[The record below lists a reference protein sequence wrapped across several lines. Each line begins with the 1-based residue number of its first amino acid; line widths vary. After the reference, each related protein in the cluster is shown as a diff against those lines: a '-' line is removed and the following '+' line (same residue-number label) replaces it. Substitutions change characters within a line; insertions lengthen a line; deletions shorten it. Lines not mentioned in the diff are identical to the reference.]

1 MDFAFSKQ
9 TVAFKNDLNS
19 NSFLFLNRIYFKSLC
34 VFISAF
40 GSFASTMIHASALE
54 QSGQSILP
62 FLENGNYAEANIFAI
77 DSSVS
82 GIVNDRADLVRD
94 HQSRDTGDIAESTQ
108 FYTAALKLQ
117 LTDRLSFGV
126 LYDQPFSADIKYPAR
141 SNNSYFDNDISHEG
155 TSVKADTQNLSLLF
169 GYSPYQH
176 FQIYGG
182 PVYQTV
188 KANVALRG
196 NAYTQAFNGY
206 NAKFKQQGEVGWL
219 LGGSYQLPD
228 IALKAAITYRSKIKY
243 QFQVEEDIF
252 GEPLKLVENEKTKLE
267 TPASLNID
275 FQTGI
280 SEKSLVY
287 MNLRWVNWKE
297 FETRPPQYGALSEI
311 LMKELTN
318 GEYIQ
323 GFKLDSYQNDQYS
336 ATLGIAHQFTEKWS
350 TSTDVSWDSGTGNP
364 ASTMGPIKGS
374 WSLGLGVQFNPAKN
388 YFITGSLKYFW
399 LGDTKTEDGTYY
411 LPIAGIKPYA
421 EQANFKNNHAIAYG
435 LKFGYWF

>member
-1 MDFAFSKQ
+1 MNEITTKKANPILLGVLGVF
-9 TVAFKNDLNS
+9 LS
-19 NSFLFLNRIYFKSLC
+19 N
-34 VFISAF
+34 IS
-40 GSFASTMIHASALE
+40 HASALE

-62 FLENGNYAEANIFAI
+62 FLENGNYAEANLFAV

-82 GIVNDRADLVRD
+82 GVVNDRADLVRD

-108 FYTAALKLQ
+108 FYTAAIKLQ
-117 LTDRLSFGV
+117 LTDRLGFGV

-141 SNNSYFDNDISHEG
+141 SNNSYFDNDSSHEG

-243 QFQVEEDIF
+243 KFQVEEDIF

-297 FETRPPQYGALSEI
+297 FETRPPQYGAFSEI

-411 LPIAGIKPYA
+411 LPIEGIKSYA

>member
-1 MDFAFSKQ
+1 MNEITTKKANPILLGVLGVF
-9 TVAFKNDLNS
+9 VS
-19 NSFLFLNRIYFKSLC
+19 N
-34 VFISAF
+34 IS
-40 GSFASTMIHASALE
+40 HASALE

-62 FLENGNYAEANIFAI
+62 FLENGNYAEANLFAV

-82 GIVNDRADLVRD
+82 GVVNDRADLVRD

-108 FYTAALKLQ
+108 FYTAAIKLK
-117 LTDRLSFGV
+117 LTDRLGFGV

-141 SNNSYFDNDISHEG
+141 SNNSYFDNDISYEG

-169 GYSPYQH
+169 GYSPYQL

-228 IALKAAITYRSKIKY
+228 IALKAAITYWSKIKY
-243 QFQVEEDIF
+243 KFQVEEDIF

-311 LMKELTN
+311 IMKEVT
-318 GEYIQ
+318 GGAYTQ

-336 ATLGIAHQFTEKWS
+336 ATVGLAHQFKEKWGA
-350 TSTDVSWDSGTGNP
+350 STDVSWDSGTGDP

-374 WSLGLGVQFNPAKN
+374 
-388 YFITGSLKYFW
+388 
-399 LGDTKTEDGTYY
+399 
-411 LPIAGIKPYA
+411 
-421 EQANFKNNHAIAYG
+421 
-435 LKFGYWF
+435 

>member
-1 MDFAFSKQ
+1 MNEITTKKANPILLGVLGVF
-9 TVAFKNDLNS
+9 VS
-19 NSFLFLNRIYFKSLC
+19 N
-34 VFISAF
+34 IS
-40 GSFASTMIHASALE
+40 HASALE

-62 FLENGNYAEANIFAI
+62 FLENGNYAEANLFAV
-77 DSSVS
+77 DASVS

-108 FYTAALKLQ
+108 FYTAAIKLQ
-117 LTDRLSFGV
+117 LTDRLGFGV

-243 QFQVEEDIF
+243 KFQVEEDIF

-311 LMKELTN
+311 LMKDLTN

>member
-1 MDFAFSKQ
+1 MNEITTKKANPILLGVLGVF
-9 TVAFKNDLNS
+9 VS
-19 NSFLFLNRIYFKSLC
+19 N
-34 VFISAF
+34 IS
-40 GSFASTMIHASALE
+40 HASALE

-62 FLENGNYAEANIFAI
+62 FLENGNYAEANLFAV
-77 DSSVS
+77 DASVS

-108 FYTAALKLQ
+108 FYTAVIKLQ
-117 LTDRLSFGV
+117 LTDRLGFGV

-311 LMKELTN
+311 LMNELTN

-411 LPIAGIKPYA
+411 LPIEGIKPYA

>member
-1 MDFAFSKQ
+1 MNEITTKKANPILLGVLGVF
-9 TVAFKNDLNS
+9 VS
-19 NSFLFLNRIYFKSLC
+19 N
-34 VFISAF
+34 IS
-40 GSFASTMIHASALE
+40 HASALE

-62 FLENGNYAEANIFAI
+62 FLENGNYAEANLFAV
-77 DSSVS
+77 DASVS

-108 FYTAALKLQ
+108 FYTAAIKLQ
-117 LTDRLSFGV
+117 LTDRLGFGV

-155 TSVKADTQNLSLLF
+155 TSVKANTQNLSLLF

-374 WSLGLGVQFNPAKN
+374 CSLGLGVQFNPAKN

-411 LPIAGIKPYA
+411 LPIEGIKPYA

>member
-1 MDFAFSKQ
+1 MNEITTKKANPILLGVLGVF
-9 TVAFKNDLNS
+9 VS
-19 NSFLFLNRIYFKSLC
+19 N
-34 VFISAF
+34 IS
-40 GSFASTMIHASALE
+40 HASALE

-62 FLENGNYAEANIFAI
+62 FLENGNYAEANLFAV
-77 DSSVS
+77 DASVS

-94 HQSRDTGDIAESTQ
+94 HQSRDTGYIAESTQ
-108 FYTAALKLQ
+108 FYTAAIKLQ
-117 LTDRLSFGV
+117 LTDRLGFGV

-411 LPIAGIKPYA
+411 LPIEGIKPYA

>member
-1 MDFAFSKQ
+1 MNEITTKKANPILLGVLGVF
-9 TVAFKNDLNS
+9 VS
-19 NSFLFLNRIYFKSLC
+19 N
-34 VFISAF
+34 IS
-40 GSFASTMIHASALE
+40 HASALE

-62 FLENGNYAEANIFAI
+62 FLENGNYAEANLFAV
-77 DSSVS
+77 DASVS

-108 FYTAALKLQ
+108 FYTAVIKLQ
-117 LTDRLSFGV
+117 LTDRLGFGV

-311 LMKELTN
+311 LMNELTN

-374 WSLGLGVQFNPAKN
+374 WTLGLGVQFNPAKN

-411 LPIAGIKPYA
+411 LPIEGIKPYA

>member
-1 MDFAFSKQ
+1 MNEITTKKANPILLGVLGVF
-9 TVAFKNDLNS
+9 VS
-19 NSFLFLNRIYFKSLC
+19 N
-34 VFISAF
+34 IS
-40 GSFASTMIHASALE
+40 HASALE

-62 FLENGNYAEANIFAI
+62 FLENGNYAEANLFAV
-77 DSSVS
+77 DASVS

-108 FYTAALKLQ
+108 FYTAAIKLQ
-117 LTDRLSFGV
+117 LTDRLGFGV

-243 QFQVEEDIF
+243 KFQVEEDIF

-350 TSTDVSWDSGTGNP
+350 TSTDVSWDSGTGDP

-411 LPIAGIKPYA
+411 LPIEGIKPYA

>member
-1 MDFAFSKQ
+1 MNEITTKKANPILLGVLGVF
-9 TVAFKNDLNS
+9 VS
-19 NSFLFLNRIYFKSLC
+19 N
-34 VFISAF
+34 IS
-40 GSFASTMIHASALE
+40 HASALE

-62 FLENGNYAEANIFAI
+62 FLENGNYAEANLFAV

-82 GIVNDRADLVRD
+82 GVVNDRADLVRD

-108 FYTAALKLQ
+108 FYTAAIKLQ
-117 LTDRLSFGV
+117 LTDRLGFGV

-141 SNNSYFDNDISHEG
+141 FNNSYFDNDISHEG

-243 QFQVEEDIF
+243 KFQVEEDIF

-311 LMKELTN
+311 LMKDLTN

-411 LPIAGIKPYA
+411 LPIEGIKSYA

>member
-1 MDFAFSKQ
+1 MNEITTKKTNPILLGVLGVF
-9 TVAFKNDLNS
+9 VS
-19 NSFLFLNRIYFKSLC
+19 N
-34 VFISAF
+34 IS
-40 GSFASTMIHASALE
+40 HASALE

-62 FLENGNYAEANIFAI
+62 FLENGNYAEANLFAV

-108 FYTAALKLQ
+108 FYTAAIKLQ

-243 QFQVEEDIF
+243 KFQVEEDIF

-411 LPIAGIKPYA
+411 LPIEGIKPYA

>member
-1 MDFAFSKQ
+1 MNEITTKKANPILLGVLGVF
-9 TVAFKNDLNS
+9 VS
-19 NSFLFLNRIYFKSLC
+19 N
-34 VFISAF
+34 IS
-40 GSFASTMIHASALE
+40 HASALE

-62 FLENGNYAEANIFAI
+62 FLENGNYAEANLFAV
-77 DSSVS
+77 DASVS

-94 HQSRDTGDIAESTQ
+94 HQSRDTGDIAESTK
-108 FYTAALKLQ
+108 FYTAAIKLQ
-117 LTDRLSFGV
+117 LTDRLGFGV

-141 SNNSYFDNDISHEG
+141 SNNSYFDNHISHEG

-169 GYSPYQH
+169 GYSPYQY

-243 QFQVEEDIF
+243 KFQVEEDIF

-311 LMKELTN
+311 LMKDLTN

-411 LPIAGIKPYA
+411 LPIEGIKPYA

>member
-1 MDFAFSKQ
+1 MNEITTKKANPILLGVLGVF
-9 TVAFKNDLNS
+9 VS
-19 NSFLFLNRIYFKSLC
+19 N
-34 VFISAF
+34 IS
-40 GSFASTMIHASALE
+40 HASALE

-62 FLENGNYAEANIFAI
+62 FLENGNYAEANLFAV
-77 DSSVS
+77 DASVS

-108 FYTAALKLQ
+108 FYTAAIKLQ
-117 LTDRLSFGV
+117 LTDRLGFGV

-252 GEPLKLVENEKTKLE
+252 GEPLKLVENEKTQLE

-411 LPIAGIKPYA
+411 LPIEGIKPYA

>member
-1 MDFAFSKQ
+1 MNEITTKKANPILLGVLGVF
-9 TVAFKNDLNS
+9 VS
-19 NSFLFLNRIYFKSLC
+19 N
-34 VFISAF
+34 IS
-40 GSFASTMIHASALE
+40 HASALE

-62 FLENGNYAEANIFAI
+62 FLENGNYAEANLFAV
-77 DSSVS
+77 DASVS

-108 FYTAALKLQ
+108 FYTAAIKLQ
-117 LTDRLSFGV
+117 LTDRLGFGV

-252 GEPLKLVENEKTKLE
+252 GEPLKLVENEKTQLE

-287 MNLRWVNWKE
+287 INLRWVNWKE

-411 LPIAGIKPYA
+411 LPIEGIKPYA

>member
-1 MDFAFSKQ
+1 MNEITTKKANPILLGVLGVF
-9 TVAFKNDLNS
+9 VS
-19 NSFLFLNRIYFKSLC
+19 N
-34 VFISAF
+34 IS
-40 GSFASTMIHASALE
+40 HASALE

-62 FLENGNYAEANIFAI
+62 FLENGNYAEANLFAV

-82 GIVNDRADLVRD
+82 GVVNDRADLVRD
-94 HQSRDTGDIAESTQ
+94 HQSRDTGDIAESMQ
-108 FYTAALKLQ
+108 FYTAAIKLQ
-117 LTDRLSFGV
+117 LTDRLGFGV

-411 LPIAGIKPYA
+411 LPIEGIKPYA
-421 EQANFKNNHAIAYG
+421 EQANFKNNHAIAYS

>member
-1 MDFAFSKQ
+1 MNEITTKKANPILLGVLGVF
-9 TVAFKNDLNS
+9 VS
-19 NSFLFLNRIYFKSLC
+19 N
-34 VFISAF
+34 IS
-40 GSFASTMIHASALE
+40 HASALE

-62 FLENGNYAEANIFAI
+62 FLENGNYAEANLFAV
-77 DSSVS
+77 DASVS

-108 FYTAALKLQ
+108 FYTAAIKLQ
-117 LTDRLSFGV
+117 LTDRLGFGV

>member
-1 MDFAFSKQ
+1 MNEITTKKANPILLGVLGVF
-9 TVAFKNDLNS
+9 VS
-19 NSFLFLNRIYFKSLC
+19 N
-34 VFISAF
+34 IS
-40 GSFASTMIHASALE
+40 HASALE

-62 FLENGNYAEANIFAI
+62 FLENGNYAEANLFAV
-77 DSSVS
+77 DASVS

-108 FYTAALKLQ
+108 FYTAAIKLQ
-117 LTDRLSFGV
+117 LTDRLGFGV

-243 QFQVEEDIF
+243 KFQVEEDIF

-411 LPIAGIKPYA
+411 LPIEGIKPYA

>member
-1 MDFAFSKQ
+1 MNEITTKKANPILLGVLGVF
-9 TVAFKNDLNS
+9 VS
-19 NSFLFLNRIYFKSLC
+19 N
-34 VFISAF
+34 IS
-40 GSFASTMIHASALE
+40 HASALE

-62 FLENGNYAEANIFAI
+62 FLENGNYAEANLFAVN
-77 DSSVS
+77 SSVS
-82 GIVNDRADLVRD
+82 GVVNDRADLVRD

-108 FYTAALKLQ
+108 FYTAAIKLQ

-141 SNNSYFDNDISHEG
+141 SNNSYFDNDISYEG

-243 QFQVEEDIF
+243 KFQVEEDIF

-411 LPIAGIKPYA
+411 LPIEGIKPYA

>member
-1 MDFAFSKQ
+1 MLLGVLGVF
-9 TVAFKNDLNS
+9 VS
-19 NSFLFLNRIYFKSLC
+19 N
-34 VFISAF
+34 IS
-40 GSFASTMIHASALE
+40 HASALE

-62 FLENGNYAEANIFAI
+62 FLENGNYAEANLFAV
-77 DSSVS
+77 DASVS

-108 FYTAALKLQ
+108 FYTAAIKLQ
-117 LTDRLSFGV
+117 LTDRLGFGV

-252 GEPLKLVENEKTKLE
+252 GEPLKLVENEKNQLE

-411 LPIAGIKPYA
+411 LPIEGIKPYA

-435 LKFGYWF
+435 FKFGYWF

>member
-1 MDFAFSKQ
+1 MNGMSTNRTNPILIGMLAVF
-9 TVAFKNDLNS
+9 VS
-19 NSFLFLNRIYFKSLC
+19 NI
-34 VFISAF
+34 
-40 GSFASTMIHASALE
+40 GHASALE

-62 FLENGNYAEANIFAI
+62 FLENGNYAEANFFAV

-117 LTDRLSFGV
+117 LTDQLSFGM

-141 SNNSYFDNDISHEG
+141 SNNSYFDNDVSHQG
-155 TSVKADTQNLSLLF
+155 TFVKADTQNLSLLF

-252 GEPLKLVENEKTKLE
+252 GEPLKLVENEKTQLE

-411 LPIAGIKPYA
+411 LPIEGIKPYA

>member
-1 MDFAFSKQ
+1 MNEITTKKANPILLGVLGVF
-9 TVAFKNDLNS
+9 VS
-19 NSFLFLNRIYFKSLC
+19 N
-34 VFISAF
+34 IS
-40 GSFASTMIHASALE
+40 HASALE

-62 FLENGNYAEANIFAI
+62 FLENGNYAEANLFAV
-77 DSSVS
+77 DASVS

-108 FYTAALKLQ
+108 FYTAVIKLQ
-117 LTDRLSFGV
+117 LTDRLGFGV

-311 LMKELTN
+311 LMNELTN

-399 LGDTKTEDGTYY
+399 LSDTKTEDGTYY
-411 LPIAGIKPYA
+411 LPIEGIKPYA

>member
-1 MDFAFSKQ
+1 MNEITTKKANPILLGVLGVF
-9 TVAFKNDLNS
+9 VS
-19 NSFLFLNRIYFKSLC
+19 N
-34 VFISAF
+34 IS
-40 GSFASTMIHASALE
+40 HASALE

-62 FLENGNYAEANIFAI
+62 FLENGNYAEANLFAVN
-77 DSSVS
+77 SSVS
-82 GIVNDRADLVRD
+82 GVVNDRADLVRD
-94 HQSRDTGDIAESTQ
+94 HQSRDTGDIAESTH
-108 FYTAALKLQ
+108 FYTAAIKLQ

-141 SNNSYFDNDISHEG
+141 SNNSYFDNDISYEG

-243 QFQVEEDIF
+243 KFQVEEDIF

-411 LPIAGIKPYA
+411 LPIEGIKPYA

>member
-1 MDFAFSKQ
+1 MNEITTKKANPILLGVLGVF
-9 TVAFKNDLNS
+9 VS
-19 NSFLFLNRIYFKSLC
+19 N
-34 VFISAF
+34 IS
-40 GSFASTMIHASALE
+40 HASALE

-62 FLENGNYAEANIFAI
+62 FLENGNYAEANLFAV
-77 DSSVS
+77 DASVS

-108 FYTAALKLQ
+108 FYTAAIKLQ
-117 LTDRLSFGV
+117 LTDRLGFGV

-141 SNNSYFDNDISHEG
+141 FNNSYFDNDISHEG

-252 GEPLKLVENEKTKLE
+252 GEPLKLVENEKTQLE

-411 LPIAGIKPYA
+411 LPIEGIKPYA

>member
-1 MDFAFSKQ
+1 MNEITTKKANPILLGVLGVF
-9 TVAFKNDLNS
+9 VS
-19 NSFLFLNRIYFKSLC
+19 N
-34 VFISAF
+34 IS
-40 GSFASTMIHASALE
+40 HASALE

-62 FLENGNYAEANIFAI
+62 FLENGNYAEANLFAV

-82 GIVNDRADLVRD
+82 GVVNDRADLVRD

-108 FYTAALKLQ
+108 FYTAAIKLQ

-141 SNNSYFDNDISHEG
+141 SNNSYFDNDISYEG

-311 LMKELTN
+311 LMNELTN

-411 LPIAGIKPYA
+411 LPIEGIKPYA

>member
-1 MDFAFSKQ
+1 MNEITTKKANPILLGVLGVF
-9 TVAFKNDLNS
+9 VS
-19 NSFLFLNRIYFKSLC
+19 N
-34 VFISAF
+34 IS
-40 GSFASTMIHASALE
+40 HASALE

-62 FLENGNYAEANIFAI
+62 FLENGNYAEANLFAV

-82 GIVNDRADLVRD
+82 GVVNDRADLVRD

-108 FYTAALKLQ
+108 FYTAAIKLK
-117 LTDRLSFGV
+117 LTDRLGFGV

-141 SNNSYFDNDISHEG
+141 SNNSYFDNDISYEG

-267 TPASLNID
+267 TPASLNVD

-411 LPIAGIKPYA
+411 LPIEGIKPYA

>member
-1 MDFAFSKQ
+1 MNEITTKKANPILLGVLGVF
-9 TVAFKNDLNS
+9 VS
-19 NSFLFLNRIYFKSLC
+19 N
-34 VFISAF
+34 IS
-40 GSFASTMIHASALE
+40 HASALE

-62 FLENGNYAEANIFAI
+62 FLENGNYAEANLFAV

-82 GIVNDRADLVRD
+82 GVVNDRADLVRD
-94 HQSRDTGDIAESTQ
+94 HQSRDTGDIAESMQ
-108 FYTAALKLQ
+108 FYTAAIKLQ
-117 LTDRLSFGV
+117 LTDRLGFGV

-141 SNNSYFDNDISHEG
+141 FNNSYFDNDISHEG

-243 QFQVEEDIF
+243 KFQVEEDIF

-336 ATLGIAHQFTEKWS
+336 ATVGLAHQFKEKWS

-411 LPIAGIKPYA
+411 LPIEGIKPYA

>member
-1 MDFAFSKQ
+1 MNEITTKKANPILLGVLGVF
-9 TVAFKNDLNS
+9 VS
-19 NSFLFLNRIYFKSLC
+19 N
-34 VFISAF
+34 IS
-40 GSFASTMIHASALE
+40 HASALE

-62 FLENGNYAEANIFAI
+62 FLENGNYAEANLFAV

-82 GIVNDRADLVRD
+82 GVVNDRADLVRD

-108 FYTAALKLQ
+108 FYTAAIKLK
-117 LTDRLSFGV
+117 LTDRLGFGV

-141 SNNSYFDNDISHEG
+141 SNNSYFDNDISYEG

-364 ASTMGPIKGS
+364 ASMMGPIKGS

-411 LPIAGIKPYA
+411 LPIEGIKPYA

>member
-1 MDFAFSKQ
+1 MNEITTKKANPILLGVLGVF
-9 TVAFKNDLNS
+9 VS
-19 NSFLFLNRIYFKSLC
+19 N
-34 VFISAF
+34 IS
-40 GSFASTMIHASALE
+40 HASALE

-62 FLENGNYAEANIFAI
+62 FLENGNYAEANLFAV
-77 DSSVS
+77 DASVS

-108 FYTAALKLQ
+108 FYTAAIKLQ
-117 LTDRLSFGV
+117 LTDRLGFGV

-280 SEKSLVY
+280 SEKSIVY

-411 LPIAGIKPYA
+411 LPIEGIKPYA

>member
-1 MDFAFSKQ
+1 MNGMPTNRTNPILIGMLGVF
-9 TVAFKNDLNS
+9 VS
-19 NSFLFLNRIYFKSLC
+19 N
-34 VFISAF
+34 IS
-40 GSFASTMIHASALE
+40 HASALE

-62 FLENGNYAEANIFAI
+62 FLENSNYAEANLFAV

-141 SNNSYFDNDISHEG
+141 SNNSYFDNDVSHQG
-155 TSVKADTQNLSLLF
+155 TFVKADTQNLSMIV
-169 GYSPYQH
+169 GYSPVEH

-188 KANVALRG
+188 KANLGLRG

-206 NAKFKQQGEVGWL
+206 NAKFKQEGEVGWL

-228 IALKAAITYRSKIKY
+228 LALKAAVTYRSKIKY
-243 QFQVEEDIF
+243 KFQVDEDIY

-280 SEKSLVY
+280 SEQSLIY

-311 LMKELTN
+311 IMKEAT
-318 GEYIQ
+318 GGAYTQ

-336 ATLGIAHQFTEKWS
+336 ATVGLAHQFTEKWAA
-350 TSTDVSWDSGTGNP
+350 STDVSWDSGTGDP

-388 YFITGSLKYFW
+388 YFIAGGIKYYW

-411 LPIAGIKPYA
+411 LPIEGIKPFA
-421 EQANFKNNHAIAYG
+421 EQADFKDNHAIAYG
-435 LKFGYWF
+435 LKFGYRF

>member
-1 MDFAFSKQ
+1 MNEITTKKANPILLGVLGVF
-9 TVAFKNDLNS
+9 VS
-19 NSFLFLNRIYFKSLC
+19 N
-34 VFISAF
+34 IS
-40 GSFASTMIHASALE
+40 HASALE

-62 FLENGNYAEANIFAI
+62 FLENGNYAEANLFAV
-77 DSSVS
+77 DASVS

-108 FYTAALKLQ
+108 FHTAAIKLQ
-117 LTDRLSFGV
+117 LTDRLGFGV

-252 GEPLKLVENEKTKLE
+252 GEPLKLVENEKTQLE

-411 LPIAGIKPYA
+411 LPIEGIKPYA

>member
-1 MDFAFSKQ
+1 MNEITTKKANPILLGVLGVF
-9 TVAFKNDLNS
+9 VS
-19 NSFLFLNRIYFKSLC
+19 N
-34 VFISAF
+34 IS
-40 GSFASTMIHASALE
+40 HASALE

-62 FLENGNYAEANIFAI
+62 FLENGNYAEANLFAV
-77 DSSVS
+77 DASVS

-108 FYTAALKLQ
+108 FYTAAIKLQ
-117 LTDRLSFGV
+117 LTDRLGIGV

-388 YFITGSLKYFW
+388 YFIIGSLKYFW

-411 LPIAGIKPYA
+411 LPIEGIKPYA

>member
-1 MDFAFSKQ
+1 MNEITTKKANPILLGVLGVF
-9 TVAFKNDLNS
+9 VS
-19 NSFLFLNRIYFKSLC
+19 N
-34 VFISAF
+34 IS
-40 GSFASTMIHASALE
+40 HASALE

-62 FLENGNYAEANIFAI
+62 FLENGNYAEANLFAV
-77 DSSVS
+77 DASVS

-108 FYTAALKLQ
+108 FYTAAIKLQ
-117 LTDRLSFGV
+117 LTDRLGFGV

-155 TSVKADTQNLSLLF
+155 TSVKADTQNLSLIF

-206 NAKFKQQGEVGWL
+206 NANFKQEGEVGWL

-228 IALKAAITYRSKIKY
+228 LALKAAVTYRSKIKY
-243 QFQVEEDIF
+243 KFQVEEDIF
-252 GEPLKLVENEKTKLE
+252 GEPLKLVDNEKTKLE

-323 GFKLDSYQNDQYS
+323 GFKLDSYQNDQYG

-411 LPIAGIKPYA
+411 LPIEGIKPYA

>member
-1 MDFAFSKQ
+1 MNEITTKKTNPILLGVLGVF
-9 TVAFKNDLNS
+9 VS
-19 NSFLFLNRIYFKSLC
+19 N
-34 VFISAF
+34 IS
-40 GSFASTMIHASALE
+40 HASALE

-62 FLENGNYAEANIFAI
+62 FLEIGNYAEANLFAV

-82 GIVNDRADLVRD
+82 GVVNDRADLVRD

-108 FYTAALKLQ
+108 FYTAAIKLQ

-411 LPIAGIKPYA
+411 LPIEGIKPYA

>member
-1 MDFAFSKQ
+1 MNEITTKKTNPILLGVLGVF
-9 TVAFKNDLNS
+9 VS
-19 NSFLFLNRIYFKSLC
+19 N
-34 VFISAF
+34 IS
-40 GSFASTMIHASALE
+40 HASALE

-62 FLENGNYAEANIFAI
+62 FLEIGNYAEANLFAV

-82 GIVNDRADLVRD
+82 GVVNDRADLVRD

-108 FYTAALKLQ
+108 FYTAAIKLQ

>member
-1 MDFAFSKQ
+1 MNEITTKKANPILLGVLGVF
-9 TVAFKNDLNS
+9 VS
-19 NSFLFLNRIYFKSLC
+19 N
-34 VFISAF
+34 IS
-40 GSFASTMIHASALE
+40 HASALE

-62 FLENGNYAEANIFAI
+62 FLENGNYAEANLFAVN
-77 DSSVS
+77 SSVS
-82 GIVNDRADLVRD
+82 GVVNDRADLVRD

-108 FYTAALKLQ
+108 FYTAAIKLQ

-141 SNNSYFDNDISHEG
+141 SNNSYFDNDISYEG

-188 KANVALRG
+188 KANVALRS

-243 QFQVEEDIF
+243 KFQVEEDIF

-411 LPIAGIKPYA
+411 LPIEGIKPYA